1 MGMEPVLNAP
11 AALPAAELSD
21 AEVAHRVAAG
31 EVELFELLMRRYN
44 QRLFR
49 VVRGI
54 VDDAAEAEDVLQ
66 DAWVR
71 AFEHLAAFRGEAL
84 FSTWVARIAAHEAFA
99 RMKRGRRFVDLMPET
114 EASLPASGL
123 LDPERAAAS
132 VELRGVLETVV
143 GAMPSGYRA
152 VFLMREVE
160 GLSTAETAACLELS
174 EDAVKVRLHRAKARL
189 RADLDQRLGETS
201 ASLFGFA
208 GWRCDRTVVAVMARV
223 ATR

>member
-1 MGMEPVLNAP
+1 MDPIPGSTPIAP
-11 AALPAAELSD
+11 TPELPD
-21 AEVAHRVAAG
+21 AEVVRRVVDG

-49 VVRGI
+49 VVRGVI
-54 VDDAAEAEDVLQ
+54 DDTAEAEDVLQ

-71 AFEHLAAFRGEAL
+71 AFEHLASFRGEAL
-84 FSTWVARIAAHEAFA
+84 FSTWLARIAVHEAFA
-99 RMKRGRRFVDLMPET
+99 RLKRGRRFVGLAPES

-123 LDPERAAAS
+123 HDPERVTAS
-132 VELRGVLETVV
+132 VELRGVLESVV

-174 EDAVKVRLHRAKARL
+174 EEAVKVRLHRAKARL

-208 GWRCDRTVVAVMARV
+208 GWRCDRTVAAVMARI
-223 ATR
+223 AGH

>member
-1 MGMEPVLNAP
+1 MDPILSSAP
-11 AALPAAELSD
+11 IPRSPELSD
-21 AEVAHRVAAG
+21 EEVAKRVLGG

-54 VDDAAEAEDVLQ
+54 VDDTAEAEDVLQ

-71 AFEHLAAFRGEAL
+71 AFEHLASFRGEAL
-84 FSTWVARIAAHEAFA
+84 LSTWLARIAAHEAFA
-99 RMKRGRRFVDLMPET
+99 RLKRRRRFVGLEPET
-114 EASLPASGL
+114 EASLPASDL
-123 LDPERAAAS
+123 HDPERVAAS
-132 VELRGVLETVV
+132 LELRAVLESVV

-174 EDAVKVRLHRAKARL
+174 EEAVKVRLHRAKARL
-189 RADLDQRLGETS
+189 RADLDQRLDQTS
-201 ASLFGFA
+201 AGLFGFA
-208 GWRCDRTVVAVMARV
+208 GWRCDRIVAAVMARI